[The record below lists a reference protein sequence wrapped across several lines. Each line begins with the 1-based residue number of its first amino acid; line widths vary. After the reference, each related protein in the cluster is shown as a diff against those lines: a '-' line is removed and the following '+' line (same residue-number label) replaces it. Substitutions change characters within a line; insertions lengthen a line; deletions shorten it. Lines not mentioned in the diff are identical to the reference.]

1 MKNKLSAPYREILED
16 FLTYRH
22 PQVSAQ
28 GFETAR
34 KLSMAVLAWH
44 QRKKILPEQ
53 VTVKDAMQFKTDVS
67 KRKTKAGTLISK
79 GTIQNYIKAARGIYS
94 FLMTTEAVKSNPF
107 SEVEYPPSSSHISR
121 NVLTESQMNRLLG
134 SLERFDAIQNRR
146 KKSRRYVSHVLAEFL
161 YATGLRI
168 EEASRLI
175 ESDIDTIHRYVYVR
189 KGKGGKPRIAF
200 MNGYAADVMRLYLK
214 KGKHIADSI
223 IYGEHRSAVFSAE
236 KNVLAGLFNK
246 EIREVCT
253 ELDIP
258 IITSHGFRHSLG
270 THLLRAGCDI
280 RKIQAI
286 LGHEKLSSTQIYTR
300 VYSEDLKKSIDEYHP
315 RQHIRIQDYGQ
326 Q

>member
-1 MKNKLSAPYREILED
+1 
-16 FLTYRH
+16 
-22 PQVSAQ
+22 
-28 GFETAR
+28 
-34 KLSMAVLAWH
+34 
-44 QRKKILPEQ
+44 
-53 VTVKDAMQFKTDVS
+53 MQFKTDVS

-94 FLMTTEAVKSNPF
+94 FLMMTEAVKSNPF
-107 SEVEYPPSSSHISR
+107 SEVEYPPSSNHISR
-121 NVLTESQMNRLLG
+121 NILTESQMNRLLG
-134 SLERFDAIQNRR
+134 SLERYYMIQNPR

-168 EEASRLI
+168 EEASRLM

-200 MNGYAADVMRLYLK
+200 LNGYAADVMRLYLK
-214 KGKHIADSI
+214 KGKRIADSI
-223 IYGEHRSAVFSAE
+223 IYGERRSTAFSAE
-236 KNVLAGLFNK
+236 KNVLASLFNR
-246 EIREVCT
+246 EIREICT

-258 IITSHGFRHSLG
+258 VITSHGFRHSLG

-315 RQHIRIQDYGQ
+315 RQHIRMQDYGQ